1 MEEVNTMKVYVMF
14 RRVWRWRIIPVVV
27 ILGLVQTLAFGQTMN
42 SEVEN
47 SFFSSPTGTLIDSH
61 RTFQA
66 PKGFAPRAG
75 LHLALAA
82 KSLLPRQKAPDSLRK
97 SLDEQAKKGEIQYTQ
112 GQQEAVL
119 QTWLAILRIDPAH
132 RRTLFDVATAQMN
145 ARQFIKAEKTYE
157 ILIQVDSPIRIY
169 PEAWFLAALAH
180 HRQYQSLTAVH
191 EGYLTRYLKSD
202 NSTYLDS
209 AHKLLRIVRHPTVS
223 IPLDGPL
230 KDELLHKLADS
241 ERSIIHF
248 WAEWCGP
255 CLKELSDLFE
265 FSRKHPDV
273 NTVIVAE
280 ESEKEW
286 ADRQLN
292 EIYAPFKESHS
303 GNLVFVF
310 DGKRELWNRFVPQ
323 HDGSLLTVPRT
334 VFFEGLTRVG
344 YIASALDWSQV
355 DPASTWSQSK

>member
-1 MEEVNTMKVYVMF
+1 
-14 RRVWRWRIIPVVV
+14 
-27 ILGLVQTLAFGQTMN
+27 
-42 SEVEN
+42 
-47 SFFSSPTGTLIDSH
+47 
-61 RTFQA
+61 
-66 PKGFAPRAG
+66 
-75 LHLALAA
+75 
-82 KSLLPRQKAPDSLRK
+82 
-97 SLDEQAKKGEIQYTQ
+97 LDEQAKKGEIQYTQ